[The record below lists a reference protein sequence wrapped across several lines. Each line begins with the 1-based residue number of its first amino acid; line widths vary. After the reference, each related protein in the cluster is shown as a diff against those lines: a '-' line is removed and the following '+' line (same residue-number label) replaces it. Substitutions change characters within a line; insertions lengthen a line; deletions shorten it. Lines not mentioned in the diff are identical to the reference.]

1 MTLKEKREQINIRLY
16 DSKKENLRR
25 LRIISFV
32 VSFIAI
38 GTIIY
43 RHGFQIS
50 EALDNTLFSIIQAS
64 FAFYIF
70 HYIIKFIYDFS
81 PLDFLKRSWFEGLLM
96 LILTIEAIS
105 FHLFDTIL
113 ISSFFEYLGFASFTG
128 FSNLF
133 LQLYL
138 LVVVGIDLTKE
149 ATSKPKFKIHPSY
162 LFISTFIFIIL
173 VGTALL
179 MLPEM
184 THQTGTMPFVDALFT
199 STSATCVTGLIVVDT
214 ATYFTFKGQF
224 ILMMLMKLGGLNI
237 IAFGASLGLFAKLG
251 LGMRYH
257 SVVEDF
263 VFNESVFSSKGL
275 LGKII
280 IGSVVIEIIGT
291 VLIFLLIQNS
301 FTDYS
306 LGEKFFFS
314 VFHSISA
321 FNNAGFSILTDGMYN
336 EYARY
341 MFLVHLILAALI
353 FAGSLGFDTFFDLFG
368 INKLRERLHSPW
380 KKPKLGSLLNLYT
393 TIASIAIATVL
404 FLIFE
409 WNNTM
414 DGYRLVDKVITSLFQ
429 VISLRTA
436 GFSSVDFSQVALPMI
451 VVTLFLM
458 FIGGASS
465 STAGGI
471 KTSTFSILVLSAF
484 STIRGKKNIEVFKRT
499 ITQDLLFRA
508 FATFLF
514 AISGV
519 LVGIFV
525 LTISEQHIIAME
537 DRSFLDL
544 IFEQVSAFSTVGLS
558 TGITAMLSD
567 AGKIT
572 LVLSMLVGRLGTLT
586 VAFALSKNI
595 KSTNYKYPEEHM
607 LVG

>member
-1 MTLKEKREQINIRLY
+1 MTLREKREQINILLY
-16 DSKKENLRR
+16 DSKKANLKR
-25 LRIISFV
+25 LRILSFL
-32 VSFIAI
+32 VSFMAI

-50 EALDNTLFSIIQAS
+50 DELDQVLFNVIQGS
-64 FAFYIF
+64 FAFYIL
-70 HYIIKFIYDFS
+70 HYIIKFVYDFS
-81 PLDFLKRSWFEGLLM
+81 PLDFIKRSWFEGLLM

-113 ISSFFEYLGFASFTG
+113 ISRFFEYLGFESFTG

-138 LVVVGIDLTKE
+138 LVVVAIDLGEE
-149 ATSKPKFKIHPSY
+149 AANRPKLKIHPSY
-162 LFISTFIFIIL
+162 LFISTFVVIIL
-173 VGTALL
+173 SGTLLL

-184 THQTGTMPFVDALFT
+184 TYMQGSMPFIDALFT

-214 ATYFTFKGQF
+214 ATYFTFKGHF

-237 IAFGASLGLFAKLG
+237 IAFGASLGLFAKFG
-251 LGMRYH
+251 LGMRHH
-257 SVVEDF
+257 SIVEDF

-280 IGSVVIEIIGT
+280 IGSVVIELIGT
-291 VLIFLLIQNS
+291 ALVFLLIQNS

-314 VFHSISA
+314 IFHSISA
-321 FNNAGFSILTDGMYN
+321 FNNAGFSILTDGMFN

-341 MFLVHLILAALI
+341 MFLVHLVLTALV
-353 FAGSLGFDTFFDLFG
+353 FVGSLGFDTFFDLFG
-368 INKLRERLHSPW
+368 ISKLRERLHSPW
-380 KKPKLGSLLNLYT
+380 KRPKLGSLLNLYT
-393 TIASIAIATVL
+393 TLGSIAVAGVL

-409 WNNTM
+409 WDNTM
-414 DGYRLVDKVITSLFQ
+414 EGYRMVDKVITSLFQ
-429 VISLRTA
+429 VVSLRTA
-436 GFSSVDFSQVALPMI
+436 GFSSVDFHQVALPMI

-471 KTSTFSILVLSAF
+471 KTSTFAILILAAF

-499 ITQDLLFRA
+499 ISQELLFRA

-519 LVGIFV
+519 LVGTFI
-525 LTISEQHIIAME
+525 LTISEQHIVAM
-537 DRSFLDL
+537 DGRGFIDL
-544 IFEQVSAFSTVGLS
+544 VFEQVSAFSTVGLS
-558 TGITAMLSD
+558 TGITAYLSD
-567 AGKIT
+567 VGKIT
-572 LVLSMLVGRLGTLT
+572 LVLSMFVGRLGTLT